1 MSRRKKE
8 EPDGMEG
15 EEIEWGVDT
24 SKLGGETVAAYYYN
38 GRRTMTVTFRRFVG
52 KLPKVGGW
60 AMTSGGTVS
69 LYTEEDDGEPIT
81 IRGFFPK
88 ISYQA
93 DPDLDG
99 NWLIEGVEILNDH
112 VELKLIQYD

>member
-8 EPDGMEG
+8 KPDGMEG
-15 EEIEWGVDT
+15 EEIERNVE
-24 SKLGGETVAAYYYN
+24 GETVTAYYYK
-38 GRRTMTVTFRRFVG
+38 GRKTLTVAFRRFVG

-60 AMTSGGTVS
+60 AMISGGTVS

-99 NWLIEGVEILNDH
+99 NEAHTIRLT
-112 VELKLIQYD
+112 